1 MSTINKDSW
10 DIRCN
15 RQKVLSFLAIFC
27 SFIPLTNQKI
37 KIFKKCKKVP
47 GNIIILHVYHEWQSY
62 DVRFVRYGVQQAK
75 SFLILDHFLP
85 FYWKIKVLKKKNN
98 LGDII
103 SLHLCTTNDNHMMH
117 GSLNIKCN
125 RQSFCG
131 LFFVLLITPLK
142 IWKIKILIKW
152 KKKKKNSWR
161 YYHMYYKYISEN
173 VWFLRYVVW
182 QIEFFFSLWPF
193 FALLLP

>member
-15 RQKVLSFLAIFC
+15 RQTFLPFLAIFC

-37 KIFKKCKKVP
+37 KIFKKWKKVP

-62 DVRFVRYGVQQAK
+62 DVRFLRYGVQQVK

-85 FYWKIKVLKKKNN
+85 FYWKIKVLKKKKQPWRYHQ
-98 LGDII
+98 LTVVY
-103 SLHLCTTNDNHMMH
+103 H
-117 GSLNIKCN
+117 KW
-125 RQSFCG
+125 QSYDAWFLKYKVQQTEFLWTIFCP
-131 LFFVLLITPLK
+131 FDPPPLK

-152 KKKKKNSWR
+152 KKKIPGDIIICTINT
-161 YYHMYYKYISEN
+161 
-173 VWFLRYVVW
+173 
-182 QIEFFFSLWPF
+182 
-193 FALLLP
+193 

>member
-85 FYWKIKVLKKKNN
+85 FFTEKSK
-98 LGDII
+98 
-103 SLHLCTTNDNHMMH
+103 
-117 GSLNIKCN
+117 
-125 RQSFCG
+125 F
-131 LFFVLLITPLK
+131 
-142 IWKIKILIKW
+142 W
-152 KKKKKNSWR
+152 KKKQPWR
-161 YYHMYYKYISEN
+161 YHQLTLVYHKWQSYDA
-173 VWFLRYVVW
+173 WFLKYKV
-182 QIEFFFSLWPF
+182 QQTEFLWTIFCPF
-193 FALLLP
+193 DHPPKNLEN

>member
-62 DVRFVRYGVQQAK
+62 DVRFLRYGVQQVK
-75 SFLILDHFLP
+75 SFLILEHFLP

-131 LFFVLLITPLK
+131 PFFVLLIPPP
-142 IWKIKILIKW
+142 
-152 KKKKKNSWR
+152 KNL
-161 YYHMYYKYISEN
+161 EN
-173 VWFLRYVVW
+173 
-182 QIEFFFSLWPF
+182 
-193 FALLLP
+193 